1 MLFRSVASTSSPH
14 NFDLVK
20 TYGADIVLDY
30 NDPNC
35 ASEIRNRT
43 DGNVYYAFDTPAD
56 AESARICAEVLST
69 DATARQPVYN
79 ALLAGL
85 GKFPRQDV
93 KNTFTFAYTVFGEEY
108 HGGDIHHDA
117 DEEDFAFGTRF
128 ARIVEDLLEKGKV
141 KTHPVDVRTGGW
153 ERVLEGVDELRQKKV
168 SGKKL
173 VYKIS

>member
-1 MLFRSVASTSSPH
+1 MISQPTPRSGYHVASTSSPH

-79 ALLAGL
+79 EIGRASC
-85 GKFPRQDV
+85 R
-93 KNTFTFAYTVFGEEY
+93 
-108 HGGDIHHDA
+108 
-117 DEEDFAFGTRF
+117 
-128 ARIVEDLLEKGKV
+128 
-141 KTHPVDVRTGGW
+141 
-153 ERVLEGVDELRQKKV
+153 ERVF
-168 SGKKL
+168 
-173 VYKIS
+173 